1 MRTTTF
7 AVSIVAA
14 ALTATVVAVP
24 AIAAPSP
31 VTPPAATSQ
40 QNATRPPPLTTAQH
54 QVVDEWL
61 AAHPAAAQALA
72 ARAQRWKNFRL
83 AHPELAAEL
92 DKVAALPPAQRR
104 AELAAWLKA
113 HPDQKAALKQWQA
126 QLRADRLDRRE
137 DRRDRRE
144 DRRDRRE
151 DRREARPG
159 LALAPSAT

>member
-24 AIAAPSP
+24 AVAAPGP
-31 VTPPAATSQ
+31 VTPPAASSQ
-40 QNATRPPPLTTAQH
+40 QNGTRPPPLSTAQH

-83 AHPELAAEL
+83 ANPELAAEL

-104 AELAAWLKA
+104 AELASWLKEN
-113 HPDQKAALKQWQA
+113 PDQKAALKQWQA
-126 QLRADRLDRRE
+126 QLRADRQ

-159 LALAPSAT
+159 SKSGAAPSAFAA